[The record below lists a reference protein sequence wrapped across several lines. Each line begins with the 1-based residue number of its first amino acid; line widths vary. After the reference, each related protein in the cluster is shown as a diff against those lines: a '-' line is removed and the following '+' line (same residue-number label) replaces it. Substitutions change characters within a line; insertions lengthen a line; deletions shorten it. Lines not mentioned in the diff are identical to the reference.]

1 MYRKRK
7 REIKKLELKCLTD
20 DVTKFRNQCEEA
32 LRENKLLEERNEQ
45 LLRNINCLKTS
56 AENVSGVREEMLHSE
71 IRCLKVT
78 ANQLCDKLMKSKS
91 EAAYVETQNKEL
103 QNKIHNLKTIGR
115 Q

>member
-1 MYRKRK
+1 MNRKRK

-78 ANQLCDKLMKSKS
+78 ANQLCEKLIKLESM
-91 EAAYVETQNKEL
+91 L
-103 QNKIHNLKTIGR
+103 HMLKLRIKNFKTKFTI
-115 Q
+115 